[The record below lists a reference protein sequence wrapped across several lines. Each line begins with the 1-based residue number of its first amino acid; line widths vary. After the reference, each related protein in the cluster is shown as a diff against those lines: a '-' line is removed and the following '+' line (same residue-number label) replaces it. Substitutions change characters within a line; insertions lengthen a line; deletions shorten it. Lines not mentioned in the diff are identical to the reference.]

1 MLSINEYALHVASYI
16 AKQRPELCRQA
27 RFFMAWRVAHC
38 KYAMRTARVSFSYLK
53 LNGQIRDAEGT
64 TPLADIPAEH
74 HPGASSRQ
82 TGGAASAE
90 KGHDPYA
97 TVSYFDFVRQDWRS
111 FRTDLFIEQKK
122 EKKNQKE

>member
-64 TPLADIPAEH
+64 TNLADIPAEH
-74 HPGASSRQ
+74 LPSSGARRD
-82 TGGAASAE
+82 SAE
-90 KGHDPYA
+90 PYA
-97 TVSYFDFVRQDWRS
+97 TVAYFDFARQDWRS
-111 FRTDLFIEQKK
+111 FRTDLFIEQK
-122 EKKNQKE
+122 ESNQRKIIKDNYI